1 MHQAQEVTR
10 DATDAQDGS
19 MRLFAAYDV
28 PIKKVK
34 QIAFSNGGHLLV
46 AADKKMI
53 YVMTTYG
60 LELIT
65 SIQSP
70 SSQVSKLCFNT
81 SDTTLIFISDD
92 GFLQRFDMV
101 SGFKKKADAD
111 VRRNFEYKGIIHVPS
126 ENNEC
131 MVLTCGRE
139 GDSGAFLRTM
149 ND

>member
-1 MHQAQEVTR
+1 
-10 DATDAQDGS
+10 
-19 MRLFAAYDV
+19 
-28 PIKKVK
+28 
-34 QIAFSNGGHLLV
+34 
-46 AADKKMI
+46 
-53 YVMTTYG
+53 
-60 LELIT
+60 
-65 SIQSP
+65 
-70 SSQVSKLCFNT
+70 
-81 SDTTLIFISDD
+81 LIFISDD

>member
-60 LELIT
+60 LRKYQNCALT
-65 SIQSP
+65 P
-70 SSQVSKLCFNT
+70 V
-81 SDTTLIFISDD
+81 TL
-92 GFLQRFDMV
+92 L
-101 SGFKKKADAD
+101 
-111 VRRNFEYKGIIHVPS
+111 
-126 ENNEC
+126 
-131 MVLTCGRE
+131 
-139 GDSGAFLRTM
+139 
-149 ND
+149 